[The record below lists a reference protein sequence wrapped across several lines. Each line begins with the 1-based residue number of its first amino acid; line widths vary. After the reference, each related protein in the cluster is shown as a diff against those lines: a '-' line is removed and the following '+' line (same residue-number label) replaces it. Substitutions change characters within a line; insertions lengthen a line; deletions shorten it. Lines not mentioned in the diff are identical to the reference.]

1 MKNHPTPLQIQGMI
15 LKILKDEKI
24 HTKNE
29 VVEKIA
35 NHFNIKINSTNSRT
49 DEFAKNVIRQISVLR
64 RNEWLE
70 NPPQKGKFEIT
81 KAGKAVTENAL
92 L

>member
-1 MKNHPTPLQIQGMI
+1 MKKHPTPIQIQSMI

-35 NHFNIKINSTNSRT
+35 NHFDIQINSTNSRT
-49 DEFAKNVIRQISVLR
+49 DEFAKNVINQISVLR
-64 RNEWLE
+64 KNEWLE
-70 NPPQKGKFEIT
+70 NPPQKGKFAIT
-81 KAGKAVTENAL
+81 KAGKAITQNAL